1 MKIIITEEQYKLL
14 EGLLTETEQ
23 SGFWSTVVTTVQ
35 GLVNSSWKANP
46 LSISY
51 YFVKL
56 AMSVLGVD
64 RIKKVRLI
72 FPQSNWEMNAVN
84 IMKSLGIVTGVYES
98 LDDAIKYC
106 KTLSSKGVKVEEF
119 VIGSH
124 GKAGNLLMTKASEY
138 GYHFDTTFL
147 SSFKPLISQ
156 NTKVFF
162 TACNGAD
169 YLLLLKNAADELGVT
184 TYGSQGIYNYVTN
197 ESEKGF
203 YWCSTKPTKKF
214 DITSNETL
222 PTYKIYYN
230 TITDIWIP
238 NLDKNEVDAIVTI
251 DPKLFGIKFD
261 TKKLHLTSEKYHVT
275 IDYDKNGKP
284 IEAYSFNLDTLD
296 LLNEKNWNELSDKGI
311 KGNISDNFSKT
322 IFNNITNGKV
332 KIEFVTKNGLINL
345 TSLKPL
351 TVKSKNDVDNDYLL
365 KNKIC
370 GKMTSS
376 PISWV

>member
-1 MKIIITEEQYKLL
+1 MKIILRESQYKVL
-14 EGLLTETEQ
+14 TEQ
-23 SGFWSTVVTTVQ
+23 SGLWDKVMSVINKV
-35 GLVNSSWKANP
+35 GDVNP
-46 LSISY
+46 ISISY

-72 FPQSNWEMNAVN
+72 FPLSNWEINAVN
-84 IMKSLGIVTGVYES
+84 SMKSLGIVTGVYES

-106 KTLSSKGVKVEEF
+106 KTLSSKGVKIEEF

-138 GYHFDTTFL
+138 GYHFDTSFL

-238 NLDKNEVDAIVTI
+238 NLNKNKVDAIVTI

-261 TKKLHLTSEKYHVT
+261 TKKLNLTSEEYPK
-275 IDYDKNGKP
+275 IINYDKNGKP
-284 IEAYSFNLDTLD
+284 IEAYSFRLDTTNLID
-296 LLNEKNWNELSDKGI
+296 EKKYNELRNKGI
-311 KGNISDNFSKT
+311 QGSLSEYFSKIIT
-322 IFNNITNGKV
+322 NNITNGRV
-332 KIEFVTKNGLINL
+332 KIEFVTKNGLISI

-370 GKMTSS
+370 GKMESS
-376 PISWV
+376 PISWI

>member
-1 MKIIITEEQYKLL
+1 MKIIIKESQYKFLK
-14 EGLLTETEQ
+14 EQ
-23 SGFWSTVVTTVQ
+23 SNFWGTVTSTVN
-35 GLVNSSWKANP
+35 GLINNSWKANP

-84 IMKSLGIVTGVYES
+84 SMKSLGIVTGVYES
-98 LDDAIKYC
+98 LGDAIKYC
-106 KTLSSKGVKVEEF
+106 KTLSSKGVKADEF

-124 GKAGNLLMTKASEY
+124 GKAGNLLMTKTSEY
-138 GYHFDTTFL
+138 GYHFDTSFL

-162 TACNGAD
+162 TACHGAD

-203 YWCSTKPTKKF
+203 YWCSTKPTRKF
-214 DITSNETL
+214 DITHGDTL
-222 PTYKIYYN
+222 PTYSNYYN
-230 TITDIWIP
+230 SFADIWIP
-238 NLDKNEVDAIVTI
+238 NLDKNEIDVIVTI
-251 DPKLFGIKFD
+251 DPKLFGINFSP
-261 TKKLHLTSEKYHVT
+261 KKLHLTSDKGYKVV
-275 IDYDKNGKP
+275 DYDKNGQP
-284 IEAYSFNLDTLD
+284 IEAYSFNLDTSNLID
-296 LLNEKNWNELSDKGI
+296 EKKYNELSNKGI
-311 KGNISDNFSKT
+311 KGSLYDYFSKT
-322 IFNNITNGKV
+322 IFNNVKNGRV
-332 KIEFVTKNGLINL
+332 KIEFITKNGLINL

-351 TVKSKNDVDNDYLL
+351 KVKNKNDVTNDYLL

-370 GKMTSS
+370 GKMSSS

>member
-1 MKIIITEEQYKLL
+1 MKIIIKESQYKFLN
-14 EGLLTETEQ
+14 EQ
-23 SGFWSTVVTTVQ
+23 SNFWGTVVSTVN
-35 GLVNSSWKANP
+35 GLIKNSVKVNP

-51 YFVKL
+51 YFIKL

-72 FPQSNWEMNAVN
+72 FPQSDWEINAVN
-84 IMKSLGIVTGVYES
+84 SMKSLGIVTGVYES
-98 LDDAIKYC
+98 LGDAIKYC
-106 KTLSSKGVKVEEF
+106 KTLSSKGVKADEF

-124 GKAGNLLMTKASEY
+124 GKAGNLLMTKTSEY
-138 GYHFDTTFL
+138 GYHFDTSFL

-162 TACNGAD
+162 TACHGAD

-214 DITSNETL
+214 DITHGDTL
-222 PTYKIYYN
+222 PTYSNYYN
-230 TITDIWIP
+230 SFADIWIP
-238 NLDKNEVDAIVTI
+238 NLDKNEIDVIVTI
-251 DPKLFGIKFD
+251 DPKLFGINFSP
-261 TKKLHLTSEKYHVT
+261 KKLHLTSDKGYKVV
-275 IDYDKNGKP
+275 DYDKNGQP
-284 IEAYSFNLDTLD
+284 IEAYSFNLDTSNLID
-296 LLNEKNWNELSDKGI
+296 EKKYNELSNKGI
-311 KGNISDNFSKT
+311 KGSLYDYFSKT
-322 IFNNITNGKV
+322 IFNNVKNGRV
-332 KIEFVTKNGLINL
+332 KIEFITKNGLINL

-351 TVKSKNDVDNDYLL
+351 KVKNKNDVTNDYLL

-370 GKMTSS
+370 GKMSSS
-376 PISWV
+376 PISWI

>member
-1 MKIIITEEQYKLL
+1 MKILIKESQYKFL
-14 EGLLTETEQ
+14 TEQ
-23 SGFWSTVVTTVQ
+23 SSLWDKVMSVIKKAGN
-35 GLVNSSWKANP
+35 VNP
-46 LSISY
+46 ISISY

-56 AMSVLGVD
+56 AIRSLGVNN
-64 RIKKVRLI
+64 IKEVRLI
-72 FPQSNWEMNAVN
+72 FPQKGWEVSSVN
-84 IMKSLGIVTGVYES
+84 LMKSLGIVTGVYES

-106 KTLSSKGVKVEEF
+106 KTLSSKGVKVDEF

-124 GKAGNLLMTKASEY
+124 GKAGNLLMTKASKY
-138 GYHFDTTFL
+138 GYFDTAFL

-162 TACNGAD
+162 TACHGAD
-169 YLLLLKNAADELGVT
+169 YLLTLKNAADELGVT
-184 TYGSQGIYNYVTN
+184 AYGSQGIYNYVTN

-214 DITSNETL
+214 DITNGQIL

-251 DPKLFGIKFD
+251 DPKLFGIKFG
-261 TKKLHLTSEKYHVT
+261 TKKLHLTSEKYPST
-275 IDYDKNGKP
+275 IKYDKNGEP
-284 IEAYSFNLDTLD
+284 IDAYTFNLDILD

-370 GKMTSS
+370 GKMSSS
-376 PISWV
+376 PISWL

>member
-1 MKIIITEEQYKLL
+1 MKIIIKESQYKFLN
-14 EGLLTETEQ
+14 EQ
-23 SGFWSTVVTTVQ
+23 SNFWGEVTSTVK
-35 GLVNSSWKANP
+35 GLIKNSWKVNP

-64 RIKKVRLI
+64 GIKKVRLI
-72 FPQSNWEMNAVN
+72 FPQSNWEINAVN
-84 IMKSLGIVTGVYES
+84 FMKSLGIVTGVYES

-124 GKAGNLLMTKASEY
+124 GKAGNLLMTKASKY
-138 GYHFDTTFL
+138 GYHFNTSFL
-147 SSFKPLISQ
+147 TSFKPLISQ

-162 TACNGAD
+162 TACHGAD

-214 DITSNETL
+214 DITNNETL
-222 PTYKIYYN
+222 PTYKINYN

-238 NLDKNEVDAIVTI
+238 NLDKNEIDAIVTI
-251 DPKLFGIKFD
+251 DPKLFGINFSP
-261 TKKLHLTSEKYHVT
+261 KKLHLTSDEYSKT
-275 IDYDKNGKP
+275 INYDKNGEP
-284 IEAYSFNLDTLD
+284 IEAYSFNLDALD
-296 LLNEKNWNELSDKGI
+296 LLDEKKYRELSDKGI
-311 KGNISDNFSKT
+311 KGLYVSEYFSKT
-322 IFNNITNGKV
+322 IFNNIKNGRV

-351 TVKSKNDVDNDYLL
+351 NSKSKNDVTNDYLL

-370 GKMTSS
+370 GKMSSS
-376 PISWV
+376 PISWL

>member
-1 MKIIITEEQYKLL
+1 MKIIIKESQYKFLN
-14 EGLLTETEQ
+14 EQ
-23 SGFWSTVVTTVQ
+23 SNFWGAVASTVK
-35 GLVNSSWKANP
+35 GLVKNSWKINSI
-46 LSISY
+46 SISY

-64 RIKKVRLI
+64 GIKKVRLI
-72 FPQSNWEMNAVN
+72 FPQSDWEINAVN
-84 IMKSLGIVTGVYES
+84 YMKSLGIVTGVYES
-98 LDDAIKYC
+98 LSDAIKYC
-106 KTLSSKGVKVEEF
+106 KTLSSKGVKADEL

-124 GKAGNLLMTKASEY
+124 GKAGNLLMTKSSEY

-162 TACNGAD
+162 TACHGAD

-184 TYGSQGIYNYVTN
+184 TYGSQGIYNYVVN

-214 DITSNETL
+214 DITNGQIL

-251 DPKLFGIKFD
+251 DPKLFGIKFG
-261 TKKLHLTSEKYHVT
+261 TKKLHLTSEEYPST
-275 IDYDKNGKP
+275 IKYDKNGEP
-284 IEAYSFNLDTLD
+284 IDAYTFNLDTLD
-296 LLNEKNWNELSDKGI
+296 LLNEKNWNELSDKGF
-311 KGNISDNFSKT
+311 KGSLTNNFSKIIT
-322 IFNNITNGKV
+322 NNITNGKV

-370 GKMTSS
+370 GKMESS
-376 PISWV
+376 PISWL

>member
-1 MKIIITEEQYKLL
+1 MKIIIRESQYKFLK
-14 EGLLTETEQ
+14 EQ
-23 SGFWSTVVTTVQ
+23 SNFWGKVTSTVN
-35 GLVNSSWKANP
+35 GLIKNSWKVNP

-51 YFVKL
+51 YFIKL
-56 AMSVLGVD
+56 AMRVLGAD
-64 RIKKVRLI
+64 GIKKVRLI
-72 FPQSNWEMNAVN
+72 FPQSNWEMKAVN
-84 IMKSLGIVTGVYES
+84 FMKSLGIVTGVYES

-138 GYHFDTTFL
+138 GYHFDTSFL
-147 SSFKPLISQ
+147 TSFKPLISQ

-162 TACNGAD
+162 TACHGAD

-184 TYGSQGIYNYVTN
+184 TYGSQGIYNYVVN

-214 DITSNETL
+214 DITSDETL
-222 PTYKIYYN
+222 STYKIYYN

-238 NLDKNEVDAIVTI
+238 NLDKNKVDAIVTI

-261 TKKLHLTSEKYHVT
+261 TKKLNLTSGKFPR
-275 IDYDKNGKP
+275 IINYDKNGKP
-284 IEAYSFNLDTLD
+284 IEAYSFNLDTGD
-296 LLNEKNWNELSDKGI
+296 LLDEKKYSELSDKGI
-311 KGNISDNFSKT
+311 KGYIGDYFGET

-332 KIEFVTKNGLINL
+332 KIEFITKNGLINL

-370 GKMTSS
+370 GKMESS
-376 PISWV
+376 PISWI

>member
-1 MKIIITEEQYKLL
+1 MKILIKESQYKFLN
-14 EGLLTETEQ
+14 EQ
-23 SGFWSTVVTTVQ
+23 SNFWGKVTSTVN
-35 GLVNSSWKANP
+35 GLIKNSWKVNP

-51 YFVKL
+51 YFLKL
-56 AMSVLGVD
+56 GLSIFGVD
-64 RIKKVRLI
+64 KLKKVRLI
-72 FPQSNWEMNAVN
+72 FPLKDWEMTSVN
-84 IMKSLGIVTGVYES
+84 LMKSLGIVTGVFTS
-98 LDDAIKYC
+98 LNDAVKYC
-106 KTLSSKGVKVEEF
+106 NTLVSKGVKVDEF

-124 GKAGNLLMTKASEY
+124 GKAGNLLMTKASKY
-138 GYHFDTTFL
+138 GYFDTAFL

-162 TACNGAD
+162 TACHGAD
-169 YLLLLKNAADELGVT
+169 YLLTLKNAADELGVT
-184 TYGSQGIYNYVTN
+184 AYGSQGIYNYVTN

-214 DITSNETL
+214 DITNGQIL

-261 TKKLHLTSEKYHVT
+261 TKKLHLTSDKYPQT
-275 IDYDKNGKP
+275 INYDKNGQP
-284 IEAYSFNLDTLD
+284 IDAYSFYLDTGD
-296 LLNEKNWNELSDKGI
+296 LLDEKKYGELSDKGI
-311 KGNISDNFSKT
+311 KGYIGDYFGET

-351 TVKSKNDVDNDYLL
+351 NAKSKNNVTNDYLL

-370 GKMTSS
+370 GKMSSS

>member
-1 MKIIITEEQYKLL
+1 MKIIIRESQYKFLN
-14 EGLLTETEQ
+14 EQ
-23 SGFWSTVVTTVQ
+23 SNFWGTVTSTVN
-35 GLVNSSWKANP
+35 GLIKNSWKVNP

-51 YFVKL
+51 YFIKL
-56 AMSVLGVD
+56 AMSILGVD
-64 RIKKVRLI
+64 GIKKVRLI

-84 IMKSLGIVTGVYES
+84 FMKSLGIVTGVYES

-106 KTLSSKGVKVEEF
+106 KTLSSKGVKIEEF

-124 GKAGNLLMTKASEY
+124 GKAGNLLMTKSSEY

-162 TACNGAD
+162 TACHGAD

-214 DITSNETL
+214 DITNGQIL
-222 PTYKIYYN
+222 PTYKIYYH

-238 NLDKNEVDAIVTI
+238 NLDKNEVDVIVTI
-251 DPKLFGIKFD
+251 DPKLFGVKFD
-261 TKKLHLTSEKYHVT
+261 TKKLHLTSEEYSKT
-275 IDYDKNGKP
+275 INYDKNGEP

-296 LLNEKNWNELSDKGI
+296 LLDEKKYRELSDKGI
-311 KGNISDNFSKT
+311 KGSLSENFSKIIT
-322 IFNNITNGKV
+322 NNITNGRV

-345 TSLKPL
+345 TSMKPL
-351 TVKSKNDVDNDYLL
+351 TLKSKNDVDNDYLL

-370 GKMTSS
+370 GKMSSS
-376 PISWV
+376 PISWL

>member
-1 MKIIITEEQYKLL
+1 MKIIIKESQYKFLN
-14 EGLLTETEQ
+14 EQ
-23 SGFWSTVVTTVQ
+23 SNFWGAVVSTVK
-35 GLVNSSWKANP
+35 GLVKNSWKINSI
-46 LSISY
+46 SISY

-64 RIKKVRLI
+64 GIKKVRLI
-72 FPQSNWEMNAVN
+72 FPQSDWEINAVN
-84 IMKSLGIVTGVYES
+84 SMKFLGIVTGVYES
-98 LDDAIKYC
+98 LSDAIKYC
-106 KTLSSKGVKVEEF
+106 KTLSSKGVKADEL

-124 GKAGNLLMTKASEY
+124 GKAGNLLMTKTSEY
-138 GYHFDTTFL
+138 GYHFDTSFL

-162 TACNGAD
+162 TACHGAD

-184 TYGSQGIYNYVTN
+184 TYGSQGVYNYVTN

-222 PTYKIYYN
+222 PTYKIYHN

-238 NLDKNEVDAIVTI
+238 NLDKNEIDAIVTI
-251 DPKLFGIKFD
+251 DPKLFGVNFSP
-261 TKKLHLTSEKYHVT
+261 KKLHLTSEEYSKT
-275 IDYDKNGKP
+275 INYDKNGEP
-284 IEAYSFNLDTLD
+284 IEAYSFNLDALD
-296 LLNEKNWNELSDKGI
+296 LLDEKKYRELSDKGI
-311 KGNISDNFSKT
+311 KGLYVSDYFSKT
-322 IFNNITNGKV
+322 IFNNIKNGRV

-351 TVKSKNDVDNDYLL
+351 NSKSKNDVTNDYLL

-370 GKMTSS
+370 GKMSSS
-376 PISWV
+376 PISWL

>member
-1 MKIIITEEQYKLL
+1 MKILIKESQYKKILS
-14 EGLLTETEQ
+14 EQ
-23 SGFWSTVVTTVQ
+23 FNWDKVTTTVQ
-35 GLVNSSWKANP
+35 SFLSDTAKIANP
-46 LSISY
+46 ISISY
-51 YFVKL
+51 YFLKL
-56 AMSVLGVD
+56 GLSIFGVD
-64 RIKKVRLI
+64 KLKKVRLI
-72 FPQSNWEMNAVN
+72 FPLKDWEMTSVN
-84 IMKSLGIVTGVYES
+84 LMKSLGIVTGVYES

-106 KTLSSKGVKVEEF
+106 KTLSSKGVKIEEF

-124 GKAGNLLMTKASEY
+124 GKAGNLLMTKSSEY

-238 NLDKNEVDAIVTI
+238 NLDKNKVDAIVTI

-261 TKKLHLTSEKYHVT
+261 TKKLNLTSEEYPK
-275 IDYDKNGKP
+275 IINYDKNGKP
-284 IEAYSFNLDTLD
+284 IEAYSFRLDTTNLID
-296 LLNEKNWNELSDKGI
+296 EKKYNELRNKGI
-311 KGNISDNFSKT
+311 KGSLSEYFSKIIT
-322 IFNNITNGKV
+322 NNITNGRV
-332 KIEFVTKNGLINL
+332 KIEFVTKNGLTNL

-351 TVKSKNDVDNDYLL
+351 KAKSKDDITNDYLL

-370 GKMTSS
+370 GKMSSS
-376 PISWV
+376 PISWL

>member
-1 MKIIITEEQYKLL
+1 MKILITEEQYKFLN
-14 EGLLTETEQ
+14 EQ
-23 SGFWSTVVTTVQ
+23 SNFWGTVTSTVN
-35 GLVNSSWKANP
+35 GLIKNSWKVNP

-51 YFVKL
+51 YFIKL
-56 AMSVLGVD
+56 AMSILGVD
-64 RIKKVRLI
+64 GIKKVRLI

-84 IMKSLGIVTGVYES
+84 FMKSLGIVTGVYES

-106 KTLSSKGVKVEEF
+106 KTLSSKGVKIEEF

-124 GKAGNLLMTKASEY
+124 GKAGNLLMTKTSEY
-138 GYHFDTTFL
+138 GYHFDTSFL

-162 TACNGAD
+162 TACHGAD

-214 DITSNETL
+214 DITYGDTL
-222 PTYKIYYN
+222 PTYSNYYN
-230 TITDIWIP
+230 SFADIWIP
-238 NLDKNEVDAIVTI
+238 NLDKNEIDVIVTI
-251 DPKLFGIKFD
+251 DPKLFGINFSP
-261 TKKLHLTSEKYHVT
+261 KKLHLTSDKGYKVV
-275 IDYDKNGKP
+275 DYDKNGQP
-284 IEAYSFNLDTLD
+284 IEAYSFNLDTSNLID
-296 LLNEKNWNELSDKGI
+296 NSKYNELSNKGI
-311 KGNISDNFSKT
+311 KGSLYDYFGKT
-322 IFNNITNGKV
+322 IFNNVKNGRV
-332 KIEFVTKNGLINL
+332 KIEFITKNGLINL

-351 TVKSKNDVDNDYLL
+351 KVKNKNDVTNDYLL

-370 GKMTSS
+370 GKMSSS
-376 PISWV
+376 PISWI

>member
-1 MKIIITEEQYKLL
+1 MKIILRESQYKVL
-14 EGLLTETEQ
+14 TEQ
-23 SGFWSTVVTTVQ
+23 SGLWDKVMSVINKV
-35 GLVNSSWKANP
+35 GDVNP
-46 LSISY
+46 ISISY

-72 FPQSNWEMNAVN
+72 FPQSNWEMKAVN
-84 IMKSLGIVTGVYES
+84 FMKSLGIVTGVYES

-106 KTLSSKGVKVEEF
+106 KTLSSKGVKIEEF

-124 GKAGNLLMTKASEY
+124 GKAGNLLMTKASKY

-162 TACNGAD
+162 TACHGAD

-214 DITSNETL
+214 DITNGQIL
-222 PTYKIYYN
+222 PTYKIYYH

-251 DPKLFGIKFD
+251 DPKLFGIKFG
-261 TKKLHLTSEKYHVT
+261 TKKLHLTSEEYSKT
-275 IDYDKNGKP
+275 INYDKNGEP

-296 LLNEKNWNELSDKGI
+296 LLDEKNWNELSDKGI
-311 KGNISDNFSKT
+311 KGLSDNFSKT

-370 GKMTSS
+370 GKMESS
-376 PISWV
+376 PISWI

>member
-1 MKIIITEEQYKLL
+1 VN
-14 EGLLTETEQ
+14 GLIKN
-23 SGFWSTVVTTVQ
+23 SGKV
-35 GLVNSSWKANP
+35 NP

-51 YFVKL
+51 YFIKL

-72 FPQSNWEMNAVN
+72 FPQSDWEINAVN
-84 IMKSLGIVTGVYES
+84 SMKSLGIVTGVYES
-98 LDDAIKYC
+98 LGDAIKYC
-106 KTLSSKGVKVEEF
+106 KTLSSKGVKADEF

-124 GKAGNLLMTKASEY
+124 GKAGNLLMTKTSEY
-138 GYHFDTTFL
+138 GYHFDTSFL

-162 TACNGAD
+162 TACHGAD

-214 DITSNETL
+214 DITHGDTL
-222 PTYKIYYN
+222 PTYSNYYN
-230 TITDIWIP
+230 SFADIWIP
-238 NLDKNEVDAIVTI
+238 NLDKNEIDVIVTI
-251 DPKLFGIKFD
+251 DPKLFGINFSP
-261 TKKLHLTSEKYHVT
+261 KKLHLTSDKGYKVV
-275 IDYDKNGKP
+275 DYDKNGQP
-284 IEAYSFNLDTLD
+284 IEAYSFNLDTSNLID
-296 LLNEKNWNELSDKGI
+296 EKKYNELSNKGI
-311 KGNISDNFSKT
+311 KGSLYDYFSKT
-322 IFNNITNGKV
+322 IFNNVKNGRV
-332 KIEFVTKNGLINL
+332 KIEFITKNGLINL

-351 TVKSKNDVDNDYLL
+351 KVKNKNDVTNDYLL

-370 GKMTSS
+370 GKMSSS
-376 PISWV
+376 PISWI

>member
-1 MKIIITEEQYKLL
+1 MKILIKESQYKKILS
-14 EGLLTETEQ
+14 EQ
-23 SGFWSTVVTTVQ
+23 FNWDNVTTTVQ
-35 GLVNSSWKANP
+35 SFLSGAAKISNP
-46 LSISY
+46 INISY
-51 YFVKL
+51 YFLKL
-56 AMSVLGVD
+56 GLSIFGVD
-64 RIKKVRLI
+64 KLKKVRLI
-72 FPQSNWEMNAVN
+72 FPLKDWEMTSVN
-84 IMKSLGIVTGVYES
+84 LMKSLGIVTGVFTS
-98 LDDAIKYC
+98 LTDAVKYC
-106 KTLSSKGVKVEEF
+106 NTLVSKGVKVDEF

-124 GKAGNLLMTKASEY
+124 GKARNLLITKASKY
-138 GYHFDTTFL
+138 GYFDTAFL

-162 TACNGAD
+162 TACHGAD
-169 YLLLLKNAADELGVT
+169 YLLTLKNAADELGVT

-214 DITSNETL
+214 DITNGQIL

-261 TKKLHLTSEKYHVT
+261 TKKLHLTSDKYPRT
-275 IDYDKNGKP
+275 INYDKNGQP
-284 IEAYSFNLDTLD
+284 IDAYSFYLNTGD
-296 LLNEKNWNELSDKGI
+296 LLDRKKYNELSDKGI
-311 KGNISDNFSKT
+311 KGYIGDYFGKT
-322 IFNNITNGKV
+322 IFNNITNGRV

-351 TVKSKNDVDNDYLL
+351 QAKSKNDVTNDYLL

-370 GKMTSS
+370 GKMSSS
-376 PISWV
+376 PISWL

>member
-1 MKIIITEEQYKLL
+1 MKIIIKESQYKFLN
-14 EGLLTETEQ
+14 EQ
-23 SGFWSTVVTTVQ
+23 SNFWGTVVSTVN
-35 GLVNSSWKANP
+35 GLIKNSGKVNP

-51 YFVKL
+51 YFIKL

-72 FPQSNWEMNAVN
+72 FPQSDWEINAVN
-84 IMKSLGIVTGVYES
+84 SMKSLGIVTGVYES
-98 LDDAIKYC
+98 LGDAIKYC
-106 KTLSSKGVKVEEF
+106 KTLSSKGVKADEF

-124 GKAGNLLMTKASEY
+124 GKAGNLLMTKTSEY
-138 GYHFDTTFL
+138 GYHFDTSFL

-162 TACNGAD
+162 TACHGAD

-214 DITSNETL
+214 DITHGDTL
-222 PTYKIYYN
+222 PTYSNYYN
-230 TITDIWIP
+230 SFADIWIP
-238 NLDKNEVDAIVTI
+238 NLDKNEIDVIVTI
-251 DPKLFGIKFD
+251 DPKLFGINFSP
-261 TKKLHLTSEKYHVT
+261 KKLHLTSDKGYKVV
-275 IDYDKNGKP
+275 DYDKNGQP
-284 IEAYSFNLDTLD
+284 IEAYSFNLDTSNLID
-296 LLNEKNWNELSDKGI
+296 EKKYNELSNKGI
-311 KGNISDNFSKT
+311 KGSLYDYFSKT
-322 IFNNITNGKV
+322 IFNNVKNGRV
-332 KIEFVTKNGLINL
+332 KIEFITKNGLINL

-351 TVKSKNDVDNDYLL
+351 KVKNKNDVTNDYLL

-370 GKMTSS
+370 GKMSSS

>member
-1 MKIIITEEQYKLL
+1 MKIIIRESQYKFLN
-14 EGLLTETEQ
+14 EQ
-23 SGFWSTVVTTVQ
+23 SNFSNFWGTVTSTVN
-35 GLVNSSWKANP
+35 GLIKNSWKVNP

-51 YFVKL
+51 YFIKL
-56 AMSVLGVD
+56 AMSILGVD
-64 RIKKVRLI
+64 GIKKVRLI

-84 IMKSLGIVTGVYES
+84 FMKSLGIVTGVYES

-106 KTLSSKGVKVEEF
+106 KTLSSKGVKIEEF

-124 GKAGNLLMTKASEY
+124 GKAGNLLMTKSSEY

-162 TACNGAD
+162 TACHGAD

-214 DITSNETL
+214 DITNGQIL

-238 NLDKNEVDAIVTI
+238 NLDKNEVDVIVTI
-251 DPKLFGIKFD
+251 DPKLIGIKFD
-261 TKKLHLTSEKYHVT
+261 TKKLHLTSEKYTVT

-332 KIEFVTKNGLINL
+332 KIEFVTKNGLISI

-351 TVKSKNDVDNDYLL
+351 TVKLKNDVDNDYLL

-370 GKMTSS
+370 GKMSSS
-376 PISWV
+376 PISWI